1 MIRDTIS
8 EDLFRKDEA
17 ARADLRAFLSS
28 ESGKKFAKALRGVHP
43 LDALTTDS
51 RNTPAGIRNAAMS
64 ESTVEG
70 TAHNILGV
78 LVGYEFALKKID
90 DLLDPWAEKMPA
102 PPSKKNQIAA
112 SLRADRE

>member
-8 EDLFRKDEA
+8 EDLFRKDDA
-17 ARADLRAFLSS
+17 ARSDLREFLSS
-28 ESGKKFAKALRGVHP
+28 ESGKKFAKAMRGVHP

-51 RNTPAGIRNAAMS
+51 RNTPAGIRNAALS
-64 ESTVEG
+64 ESSVDG

-78 LVGYEFALKKID
+78 VQGFEFALKKID
-90 DLLDPWAEKMPA
+90 DLLEPWAEKIPQ
-102 PPSKKNQIAA
+102 PPSKKTQIAS